1 MAHIDTNLPQYD
13 TINRQRS
20 YIINLGPHRIVMLD
34 SAQDIGILKGEW
46 DAIRIYMG
54 WLNSEEIRFKQSNP
68 NSKGV
73 LQEHLQTD
81 VWLS

>member
-1 MAHIDTNLPQYD
+1 
-13 TINRQRS
+13 
-20 YIINLGPHRIVMLD
+20 MLD